1 MPSSFT
7 LRTFAAAALATLCAA
22 AQAQADASCILAG
35 RLAEDGHWAPRFEGV
50 ELLGADGRVLR
61 AGGKQALAAVRQ
73 ARLAAPA
80 LLSRCDGS
88 GPLTRADEEPA
99 RPKAEVPALSA
110 GVVDV
115 EAVAYPRLRTGGEL
129 VELRVRVPAERVV
142 MLTR

>member
-1 MPSSFT
+1 MSSVS
-7 LRTFAAAALATLCAA
+7 LRALAAATLAFACVSVH
-22 AQAQADASCILAG
+22 AQGDGSCILAG

-50 ELLGADGRVLR
+50 ELLGADGKALR
-61 AGGKQALAAVRQ
+61 GGGKEALAGVRQ
-73 ARLAAPA
+73 ARLSAPA
-80 LLSRCDGS
+80 LLSRCDGNQ
-88 GPLTRADEEPA
+88 PLARADEDLPRA
-99 RPKAEVPALSA
+99 KTPVPALSA